1 MKLRARRRVIA
12 GAVMAVPALIL
23 LGSFVAPGS
32 RVSLTG
38 AAAAAPGI
46 LPTPT
51 PTPITCLLGPTPSSL
66 PFVPTPIPLPLC
78 TPIPTPIPL
87 PPPPPLPTP
96 PPPVPTLP
104 PLPIPSLFPG
114 PTGNP
119 TGNPVP
125 PPGGPVIPGQ
135 PPAPPGFP
143 TANGPAGGTFTGSGP
158 TTLPNAGGAGSS
170 TATWPQSISGHLV
183 VADPLLAAQ
192 INYVLANPIA
202 AQRPDLLHFSV
213 LGSSPASF
221 IMGGIFGSGGGG
233 PGSPPILPAT
243 AAALLLVGL
252 ASGVFVLILRAPW
265 RKIITGLVVV
275 PAALAI
281 ALPATAAVLLS
292 HPANSQATSTSARA
306 PASASQLRTH
316 AALTAP
322 ATITTWTKL
331 IEIENA
337 LTAQHD
343 QAVSDEQ
350 QIASIVATLQQPPDQ
365 IAGPHSL
372 RPTATMMLTAEMRA
386 LIANYQVVAGA
397 YEQSLQREY
406 TFFVAAAQSPQQ
418 LAVLESASS
427 RTPANVQKAI
437 AYDVNL
443 VQTQL
448 AQEAAINGAIDQ
460 ASPVI
465 QQLAA
470 IVGPVTFHAP
480 LSGVVSQA
488 FGPTSF

>member
-1 MKLRARRRVIA
+1 M
-12 GAVMAVPALIL
+12 
-23 LGSFVAPGS
+23 
-32 RVSLTG
+32 
-38 AAAAAPGI
+38 
-46 LPTPT
+46 
-51 PTPITCLLGPTPSSL
+51 
-66 PFVPTPIPLPLC
+66 
-78 TPIPTPIPL
+78 
-87 PPPPPLPTP
+87 
-96 PPPVPTLP
+96 
-104 PLPIPSLFPG
+104 
-114 PTGNP
+114 
-119 TGNPVP
+119 
-125 PPGGPVIPGQ
+125 
-135 PPAPPGFP
+135 
-143 TANGPAGGTFTGSGP
+143 
-158 TTLPNAGGAGSS
+158 
-170 TATWPQSISGHLV
+170 

-221 IMGGIFGSGGGG
+221 IMGGIFGSGGG

-306 PASASQLRTH
+306 PASAGQLRTH
-316 AALTAP
+316 AVLAVP

-350 QIASIVATLQQPPDQ
+350 QIASIVATLQQPADT

-372 RPTATMMLTAEMRA
+372 RPTAPMILTAEMRA

-397 YEQSLQREY
+397 YAQSLQREY
-406 TFFVAAAQSPQQ
+406 TFFVSAAQSPMQ
-418 LAVLESASS
+418 LMALQSASS

-488 FGPTSF
+488 FGPTSFSMEPPVNYRGVFYPHFHTGLDIAAPLGSLVGAAAPGTVLLATSSRNSNGNLVGYGNYVVIQHSNGFLTLYGHLERLLVTPGQQVAQGQVIGLCGSTGWSTGPHVHFEIRINGEYVDPAPYIAANIR